1 MDYDGNPKPAYN
13 THRRTAKPIVSSVTK
28 EDGTYRVYVSHRGT
42 TFVSAS
48 GRLYRYNIVTGE
60 EEELCRTATIRLE
73 NESRAIVSIPA
84 DTVTLDREWMLIFDL
99 TSDAGDDRSY
109 FLPLSLGQMAFV
121 SRTAEDALYTVT
133 ETENAITV
141 TANET
146 IPVLLLDVPYLLSDN
161 SMFLRR
167 GECVTIYKQEDLSN
181 G

>member
-1 MDYDGNPKPAYN
+1 MD
-13 THRRTAKPIVSSVTK
+13 
-28 EDGTYRVYVSHRGT
+28 
-42 TFVSAS
+42 
-48 GRLYRYNIVTGE
+48 
-60 EEELCRTATIRLE
+60 
-73 NESRAIVSIPA
+73 NESRAIESIPA
-84 DTVTLDREWMLIFDL
+84 GTVTLDREWMLIFDL

-121 SRTAEDALYTVT
+121 TPTAEDALYMVT
-133 ETENAITV
+133 ETENAFTV

-161 SMFLRR
+161 GMFLRR